1 MTNRRLQL
9 RLSQQR
15 GLLMAGDVLAVL
27 LSVFIA
33 LALQALSSRLD
44 FTAQYVVDQRFW
56 FLFFA
61 CLWLVLA
68 NANDLY
74 RQRIDWRV
82 TRMVL
87 RLVRV
92 TLQMLLL
99 YAVIYFLAERN
110 ELPRLFM
117 LYFGAVSVLLV
128 GAWRLFWPALR
139 GWASEPRRVLIVG
152 EGQGVTLIREAIEEQ
167 AADAYK
173 VVAVLAPAD
182 LPAGDDGPDLTSMAR
197 AQRVS
202 EIIVTA
208 TQGLDIATLQGVM
221 DATVAGISVLPM
233 PVLYERITGRVPVSL
248 VEENWSV
255 VLPLDDQGVRPWD
268 VLKSTLDYLL
278 AIAGM
283 IALALLFPF
292 IALAIRLDSRG
303 AVLYSQQRVGRNG
316 RNFRMVKFRSM
327 RADAEAET
335 GAVFAEEDD
344 PRITRVGRYLRRS
357 HLDELPQVINI
368 LRGEMSLVGPRPER
382 PEHVAKLTKE
392 LPFYRIRQM
401 LLPGVTGWAQVHQ
414 DYASGVADTQVKL
427 QYDLYYVRNHSFLL
441 DLEILLRTTGR
452 VLDTRGY
459 RKQAQMVP
467 AQRAATVAA
476 GEAGAGECQISS

>member
-1 MTNRRLQL
+1 M
-9 RLSQQR
+9 
-15 GLLMAGDVLAVL
+15 
-27 LSVFIA
+27 
-33 LALQALSSRLD
+33 
-44 FTAQYVVDQRFW
+44 
-56 FLFFA
+56 
-61 CLWLVLA
+61 
-68 NANDLY
+68 
-74 RQRIDWRV
+74 
-82 TRMVL
+82 
-87 RLVRV
+87 
-92 TLQMLLL
+92 
-99 YAVIYFLAERN
+99 
-110 ELPRLFM
+110 
-117 LYFGAVSVLLV
+117 
-128 GAWRLFWPALR
+128 
-139 GWASEPRRVLIVG
+139 
-152 EGQGVTLIREAIEEQ
+152 
-167 AADAYK
+167 
-173 VVAVLAPAD
+173 
-182 LPAGDDGPDLTSMAR
+182 
-197 AQRVS
+197 
-202 EIIVTA
+202 
-208 TQGLDIATLQGVM
+208 
-221 DATVAGISVLPM
+221 
-233 PVLYERITGRVPVSL
+233 
-248 VEENWSV
+248 
-255 VLPLDDQGVRPWD
+255 D

-392 LPFYRIRQM
+392 LPFYHIRQM

-441 DLEILLRTTGR
+441 DLEILLRTIGR